1 MDLKQGDLENIIMN
15 ALWDIEAGDAAVTPN
30 QPLHSDGR
38 HPEAPAQPGHVFV
51 GDVLQAINSSQ
62 KKWAYTTVKTV
73 LDRLVDKK
81 MATRKKEGKKY
92 GYTSLLQRDEAAM
105 VALSKVL
112 HQYFQ
117 GDVNQLKVT
126 LAKLAPEVPTTPT
139 TPETMF
145 ERTRSLNHM
154 REIQELTGELTAAAH
169 R

>member
-15 ALWDIEAGDAAVTPN
+15 ALWDIEGDIQQDEQQRSNDSTVATKPK
-30 QPLHSDGR
+30 
-38 HPEAPAQPGHVFV
+38 HVFV
-51 GDVLQAINSSQ
+51 GDVLERINSPS

-73 LDRLVDKK
+73 LDRLVDKR
-81 MATRKKEGKKY
+81 MANRKKDGKKY
-92 GYTSLLQRDEAAM
+92 RYASILQRDEAAM

-117 GDVNQLKVT
+117 GDVQQLQAT
-126 LAKLAPEVPTTPT
+126 LKKLTPDAPTTPT

-145 ERTRSLNHM
+145 ERTRSLNQM
-154 REIQELTGELTAAAH
+154 REIQTLTGELSAAIH